1 MIKLTSLSNSEFY
14 LNSELIEKIEVTP
27 DTIITTTN
35 GKKFIVKETPETIIK
50 RIIEFKRKIL
60 TEIPEVTK

>member
-14 LNSELIEKIEVTP
+14 LNCELIEKIEVTP

-35 GKKFIVKETPETIIK
+35 GKKFIVKESPETIIN
-50 RIIEFKRKIL
+50 RVIEFKRKIYAK
-60 TEIPEVTK
+60 IPEVIR

>member
-1 MIKLTSLSNSEFY
+1 MIKLTSLNNSEFY

-35 GKKFIVKETPETIIK
+35 GKKFIVKETPETIIERVIK
-50 RIIEFKRKIL
+50 FKRKIL